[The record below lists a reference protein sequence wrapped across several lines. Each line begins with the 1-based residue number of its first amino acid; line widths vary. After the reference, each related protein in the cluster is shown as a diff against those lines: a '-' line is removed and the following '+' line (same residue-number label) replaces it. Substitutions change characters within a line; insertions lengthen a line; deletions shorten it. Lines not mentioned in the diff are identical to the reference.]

1 MNELDLAQIAV
12 WLFLYVLGFGAIIAL
27 VHWHEGKGGN
37 NDAW

>member
-27 VHWHEGKGGN
+27 VHWHEGKKN
-37 NDAW
+37 SDNY